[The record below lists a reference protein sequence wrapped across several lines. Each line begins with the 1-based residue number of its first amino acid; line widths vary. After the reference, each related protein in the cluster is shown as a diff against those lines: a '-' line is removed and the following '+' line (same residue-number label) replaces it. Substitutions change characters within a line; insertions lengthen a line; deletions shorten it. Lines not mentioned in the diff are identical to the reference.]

1 MAPVCRVQRGH
12 INRWTSIISELIL
25 CCRNAEFR
33 THAYSHAIREDV
45 PAYTRPPTAMST
57 AHSVDYLTASGRDH
71 APCRPQSMWMHQIR
85 LGNEIPPIHLHICG
99 GALSGM
105 VIEKRRYGRRR
116 LYATT
121 TTMTMT
127 ITSTCG
133 ELVRGRRTDPE
144 PVGEPIQRS
153 ANL

>member
-1 MAPVCRVQRGH
+1 MPIATLG
-12 INRWTSIISELIL
+12 
-25 CCRNAEFR
+25 
-33 THAYSHAIREDV
+33 EDV

-121 TTMTMT
+121 TTTTTT
-127 ITSTCG
+127 ITSIGLHAGNSCAAGAPTRNQLG
-133 ELVRGRRTDPE
+133 SLYSDQQTSDGKRLAVLAKGLAAML
-144 PVGEPIQRS
+144 RS
-153 ANL
+153 PH